1 MQHVTMHKPKKAWF
15 KRVWVWI
22 GIIVLIGIVVSAT
35 SPKDPATPA
44 TTAPTAETPKEEKSA
59 TWDIEAVYTKIN
71 NGMTKAEV
79 EAATGKTGDT
89 CTESTNEYTGKTEFC
104 NYGNAFIDKG
114 TITVTYSQDVVSG
127 KTKSKY

>member
-1 MQHVTMHKPKKAWF
+1 MDTHKPKKAWY

-22 GIIVLIGIVVSAT
+22 GIIVLICIIASAA
-35 SPKDPATPA
+35 SPKNTPTTPA
-44 TTAPTAETPKEEKSA
+44 ATTPTAETPKEEAPAK
-59 TWDIEAVYTKIN
+59 WDIEAVYAKIN

-79 EAATGKTGDT
+79 EAATGKTSDS

-104 NYGNAFIDKG
+104 NYGNAFIDKA